1 MVTEKKAKLVSHDA
15 DTPFGIY
22 LQNATGGGVLKTNIK
37 PVPRSLI
44 GLELFGEINKS
55 GNASPVTCSI
65 TYPICLTVKFFG
77 QVRCTFICAGGRT
90 AETTNLGIS
99 SIMTYLTNRIPGSRF
114 QVRKM
119 KINNKLHTTK
129 VGYLINLKELYPRLL
144 EQGFEVSYAPEKFVG
159 LSIRFVLPRTEE
171 SMTFTVFSSGALN
184 LTGCRDS
191 HHATLAVQYILP
203 YLAPSFGDP
212 VNQEEEAEKKYKKL
226 YDPAK
231 RGQRRKPGGSTAPR
245 ICSFPLFEAQLAEF
259 QNNNQNQ
266 TSHSLKH

>member
-1 MVTEKKAKLVSHDA
+1 M
-15 DTPFGIY
+15 
-22 LQNATGGGVLKTNIK
+22 TNIR
-37 PVPRSLI
+37 PVPRSRI

-77 QVRCTFICAGGRT
+77 QTRCTFICAGGRT
-90 AETTNLGIS
+90 AETTKLGIS
-99 SIMTYLTNRIPGSRF
+99 SIMTFLTHRIPDSSFRV
-114 QVRKM
+114 QNM

-129 VGYLINLKELYPRLL
+129 VGHLINLPDLYLRLS
-144 EQGFEVSYAPEKFVG
+144 EQGFNTSYAPEKFVG
-159 LSIRFVLPRTEE
+159 LSIRFVLPRTDQ

-191 HHATLAVQYILP
+191 HHATLAVKYILP
-203 YLAPSFGDP
+203 YLAPSFGAP
-212 VNQEEEAEKKYKKL
+212 VNQEEEAEKKFKKL

-259 QNNNQNQ
+259 QN
-266 TSHSLKH
+266 KHH